1 MVPDNEPYMYAAYA
15 VTLAVYALYSL
26 SIWRRRRR
34 VQAQLR
40 LRERPEVAS

>member
-1 MVPDNEPYMYAAYA
+1 MVPDNASYMYAAYA

-34 VQAQLR
+34 VRAQLR
-40 LRERPEVAS
+40 LREQGGVAS